1 MLDQSLEGAA
11 ERARDIARLTAD
23 AATSGVQAI
32 TENFEPIRSGAE
44 EERQRLAEA
53 MHSIYEQ
60 ASEESHAM
68 LSQAAQRFAEML
80 DGLKQMAAEMQQE
93 LEGTRAEL
101 RKGILELPQETAETA
116 SHMRR
121 VIVDQ
126 IEALAELNRIVARH
140 GRGLDAVEPA
150 AGWRRPTPPFAGWRR
165 PRRSHA
171 GPSRSRPVRLAPV
184 AATSRPLPMA
194 ARGRSRPAS
203 ARTSPAWLLPSCRP
217 AARRRPR

>member
-1 MLDQSLEGAA
+1 
-11 ERARDIARLTAD
+11 
-23 AATSGVQAI
+23 
-32 TENFEPIRSGAE
+32 
-44 EERQRLAEA
+44 
-53 MHSIYEQ
+53 
-60 ASEESHAM
+60 M

-80 DGLKQMAAEMQQE
+80 DGLKQMTAEMQQE

-150 AGWRRPTPPFAGWRR
+150 RRMETADAAVRRMETAEAAARRP
-165 PRRSHA
+165 SQ
-171 GPSRSRPVRLAPV
+171 SMPVRLAPV
-184 AATSRPLPMA
+184 VATSRPLPMA
-194 ARGRSRPAS
+194 ARGRIRPAS
-203 ARTSPAWLLPSCRP
+203 ARTSPEWLLPSCRP
-217 AARRRPR
+217 AGRRRPR

>member
-1 MLDQSLEGAA
+1 
-11 ERARDIARLTAD
+11 
-23 AATSGVQAI
+23 
-32 TENFEPIRSGAE
+32 
-44 EERQRLAEA
+44 

-80 DGLKQMAAEMQQE
+80 DGLKQMTAEMQQE

-140 GRGLDAVEPA
+140 GRGLDAVEPTRRMETADA
-150 AGWRRPTPPFAGWRR
+150 AVRRMETAETVARR
-165 PRRSHA
+165 RRA
-171 GPSRSRPVRLAPV
+171 SRCRCASRRWSRGADRANGSARPDPARQRSDITGV
-184 AATSRPLPMA
+184 AA
-194 ARGRSRPAS
+194 
-203 ARTSPAWLLPSCRP
+203 PSCRP
-217 AARRRPR
+217 AGRRRPR